1 MPMCDQ
7 VYLKFSL
14 ALYSPKVTG
23 GLAVEATDVLA
34 ERLKFHVT
42 HNFTASLMGS
52 AKDEGAMRDVRC
64 FSKRHFFKKN
74 LLS

>member
-1 MPMCDQ
+1 MF
-7 VYLKFSL
+7 LKLSPAP

-42 HNFTASLMGS
+42 HKYTASLMGS
-52 AKDEGAMRDVRC
+52 AKDEGAMKDVRC
-64 FSKRHFFKKN
+64 FSRRQKSF
-74 LLS
+74 LLQQD